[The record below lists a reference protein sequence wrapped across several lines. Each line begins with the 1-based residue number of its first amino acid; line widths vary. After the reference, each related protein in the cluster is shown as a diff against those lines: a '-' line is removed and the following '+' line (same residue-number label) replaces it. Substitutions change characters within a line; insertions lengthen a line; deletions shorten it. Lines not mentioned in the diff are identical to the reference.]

1 MIMIFTPPNFLPSL
15 PSVPLNEPV
24 GGLCL
29 AKHLARTIGSD
40 PADKRAPFIEATID
54 RAWTPDEI
62 STRVA
67 QVAAALCSSWQLV
80 PGQKW
85 HKIVAILAS
94 NSVGLLDSSSSGN
107 SNLSGL

>member
-40 PADKRAPFIEATID
+40 PADKPAPFVEATID

-107 SNLSGL
+107 ANLSGL